1 MVKAIAVG
9 TDGSDTAQKAVDFAL
24 DMAERYQAKIVFTS
38 AYVPVSESRLRREQE
53 DAPEDIQWSINPSEE
68 VDDTLRKVEEQAKE
82 RGLEYT
88 SEARTGD
95 PADVIVDIAADHDA
109 DVIVVGNKG
118 MHGSRRFLLGS
129 VPDKISHHA
138 SCSVLIVRTT

>member
-82 RGLEYT
+82 RGVDYT

-95 PADVIVDIAADHDA
+95 PADVIVDIAGDHGV

-118 MHGSRRFLLGS
+118 MHRRILGS
-129 VPDKISHHA
+129 VPSSVA
-138 SCSVLIVRTT
+138 RNAPCSVMIVKTVD